1 MEKFVSD
8 PNDPDAA
15 YHEALKHLPQNRAGD
30 VATARHGGAML
41 AAGIMGVGFILSGI
55 AAFSGLPVFFPAA
68 GFIFFLVAAY
78 AVKLSGEVHAR
89 HIETAQE
96 KEEREWT
103 LKRDIERERRNY
115 LQVRERRQ
123 LEIERNL
130 RDEQRRQEYAESQK
144 RRQGDL
150 EKFVQD
156 KTNAAKQ
163 FLAKYSIPVRNVS
176 VVGQSKAVIEVPFH
190 NAPVHR
196 HIVDLA
202 EAALGLR
209 VSLVPVRYCDKCG
222 VKLVGPMVNAP
233 TCFGCHTQLG
243 LEEPAGPVVSVPS
256 PRPLKPEI
264 PYPPPTLQRFFT
276 APQSPPTPPQPQPM
290 VNAPIAPS
298 QNEISDTPSPTAPAP
313 AVGVAVDAIASGL
326 LAQLAKEKLT
336 QLSEETP
343 LEEEDY
349 RERMEFEL
357 SGVPLIQARLDQ
369 LNGKGKDHI
378 DKSKNGKKKSS
389 KPKKDESSPELLPP
403 VTAEP
408 TPPTLEV
415 PTAPSAPEM
424 PNGQLGDEV
433 SSSIAD
439 ELLEKQPQTPTAPS
453 MTVDRQGSVEVGAP
467 VLVTKGPFKDNVGAV
482 LIVNKKKRMAK
493 VQLKGLNTAVN
504 LPLAFLSPS
513 RPIEMEA

>member
-1 MEKFVSD
+1 
-8 PNDPDAA
+8 
-15 YHEALKHLPQNRAGD
+15 
-30 VATARHGGAML
+30 ML
-41 AAGIMGVGFILSGI
+41 AAGIMGIGFILSGI

-89 HIETAQE
+89 HIEIAQE
-96 KEEREWT
+96 KEELEWT

-130 RDEQRRQEYAESQK
+130 RDEQRRQESAEFQK

-156 KTNAAKQ
+156 KRNAAKQ
-163 FLAKYSIPVRNVS
+163 FFAQYFVPVRNVS
-176 VVGQSKAVIEVPFH
+176 VVGQSKAVIEIPFH

-222 VKLVGPMVNAP
+222 VKLVGPMVDAP

-243 LEEPAGPVVSVPS
+243 LEEPASPVVSVPS

-264 PYPPPTLQRFFT
+264 PYLSTVNALT
-276 APQSPPTPPQPQPM
+276 APSFDASPQ
-290 VNAPIAPS
+290 
-298 QNEISDTPSPTAPAP
+298 TAPT
-313 AVGVAVDAIASGL
+313 VGVGAEAIETSL
-326 LAQLAKEKLT
+326 LAQLSKEKLT

-357 SGVPLIQARLDQ
+357 CGVPLIQARLDQ

-389 KPKKDESSPELLPP
+389 KPKKDKNSHEPLPP
-403 VTAEP
+403 VTAKP
-408 TPPTLEV
+408 TPPTLEM
-415 PTAPSAPEM
+415 PTAPLAAEM
-424 PNGQLGDEV
+424 PNGQLDDEAG

-439 ELLEKQPQTPTAPS
+439 QLLQKEPQTPAVSS
-453 MTVDRQGSVEVGAP
+453 MVIDRQGSIEVGAP
-467 VLVTKGPFKDNVGAV
+467 VLVGKGPFKDNFGAV
-482 LIVNKKKRMAK
+482 IMVNKKKRMAK

-504 LPLAFLSPS
+504 LPLDFLSPS
-513 RPIEMEA
+513 KPMEVKA